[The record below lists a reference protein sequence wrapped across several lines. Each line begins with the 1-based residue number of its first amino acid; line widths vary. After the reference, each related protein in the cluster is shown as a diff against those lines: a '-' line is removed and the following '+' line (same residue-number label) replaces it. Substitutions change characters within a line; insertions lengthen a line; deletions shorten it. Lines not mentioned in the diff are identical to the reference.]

1 MPFSQQETGR
11 HIDSI
16 FYIIEISS
24 SSPRSIHNEHQEAKV
39 LLFFTRRLTRVVQV
53 DIGRARLHRSIPE
66 MERSINIISIFV
78 FCGLQAWR
86 SAQVYELVKTIGW
99 VQQHHTQIDPPHFS
113 LARLMELSIKQPIHH
128 QPAFCQ
134 RLHQHLKKTLVECS
148 VENANCVQ
156 FNYNKCYL
164 IFPSIWK
171 RDFNQQWRA
180 QCNWSNTREPFLHF
194 TGQVKPCPHFSSNL
208 SVDLCTMILSYVNF
222 TPPLSPLA
230 ICWQNSMINWH
241 WASFAKVLIENYPPC
256 S

>member
-1 MPFSQQETGR
+1 MVAASLEECTSVRVGQNHWMGAPHTNRPSPFL
-11 HIDSI
+11 
-16 FYIIEISS
+16 
-24 SSPRSIHNEHQEAKV
+24 PRQADGVINQAAYPPSTR
-39 LLFFTRRLTRVVQV
+39 LLSKAT
-53 DIGRARLHRSIPE
+53 
-66 MERSINIISIFV
+66 
-78 FCGLQAWR
+78 
-86 SAQVYELVKTIGW
+86 SA
-99 VQQHHTQIDPPHFS
+99 F
-113 LARLMELSIKQPIHH
+113 
-128 QPAFCQ
+128 
-134 RLHQHLKKTLVECS
+134 KKTLVECS

-171 RDFNQQWRA
+171 RDFNQQWRD